1 MYKKLIKYSNR
12 LKFFILLVYVIKRS
26 LILDF
31 ELLISNKG
39 HATFLNFIMKGGLIY
54 Y

>member
-31 ELLISNKG
+31 ELLIVAIKVMQ
-39 HATFLNFIMKGGLIY
+39 HF
-54 Y
+54 